1 MQWPCFE
8 GGVLGSAQLLFVGG
22 FPPPCPFLG
31 YLLHTRGL
39 LNTNCGTEVAVQDAI
54 LRRLSLPEKLR

>member
-22 FPPPCPFLG
+22 FPFLG